1 MCISARASIISFL
14 TNLFSCIALV
24 KFGNANLRFYNYII
38 ATFLIFVSLM
48 QLVDFG
54 MWIDLGCKTGFN
66 KLASSAG
73 VILIFLQPLVVVMA
87 YSYFIKSKVGESF
100 YNKNIKSKEGSWFD
114 HININSKGLNFL
126 KVANILYAIL
136 LVIALG
142 LFFKKAT
149 TTHPEL
155 LCTTPVGGNLR
166 WKWFESGIFLLN
178 ILGPLFHLGAL
189 NIIAINPWSNY
200 IKISLVIFYLMLFGT
215 FILKKYK
222 ISELW
227 CYLINFSAF
236 ALLIIQK
243 VFPRQLA

>member
-54 MWIDLGCKTGFN
+54 MWIDLDCKSGYN
-66 KLASSAG
+66 KLASAAG
-73 VILIFLQPLVVVMA
+73 VILIFLQPLVIILA

-114 HININSKGLNFL
+114 HINLNSKKLNFL
-126 KVANILYAIL
+126 KVANIVYAVFFVL
-136 LVIALG
+136 SLG
-142 LFFKKAT
+142 IFFKKAVT
-149 TTHPEL
+149 TNPEY
-155 LCTTPVGGNLR
+155 LCTKSVGGNLR
-166 WKWFESGIFLLN
+166 WKWFETDITMLN
-178 ILGPLFHLGAL
+178 YFQHFFHLGAL
-189 NIIAINPWSNY
+189 NLIAINPWSNFV
-200 IKISLVIFYLMLFGT
+200 KISLVVFYGMFFGT
-215 FILKKYK
+215 FLIKQYK
-222 ISELW
+222 ISEIW
-227 CYLINFSAF
+227 CYLINFSAL

-243 VFPRQLA
+243 VFPRQLS